1 MAAKKKKTKPVP
13 ISIETDEPTVAF
25 SLGGEVIEATVVEFH
40 KLAMEA
46 QQDAYEARGAVDDWM
61 TEYGEAIQK
70 KFSTKIKVTGT
81 MAYRIWDT
89 VYNLF
94 HLVKKNSKS

>member
-25 SLGGEVIEATVVEFH
+25 SLGGEVIESTVVEFH
-40 KLAMEA
+40 RLAMES
-46 QQDAYEARGAVDDWM
+46 QQVAYDARGTVDDWM
-61 TEYGEAIQK
+61 PEYGEALQK
-70 KFSTKIKVTGT
+70 KFSTKIKITSE